1 VPRTAHDVERKSRQT
16 ESNMMETQPRPRED
30 WTDDEYVRF
39 WLNRE
44 HSRGDVRNRQF
55 HVIRA
60 FVPKKSDE
68 AFRYLDIGCGDGRLD
83 EVLLQRFTKATAVL
97 LDGSAVMLE
106 SARERLKAYG
116 DRIETVQ
123 ADLSTREWTEAVPG
137 PIHLAVSTIAIHNL
151 RDPRR
156 IREIYGETHG
166 LLQDGSVFINL
177 DYVRPPSPAFRD
189 LSVWAVAD
197 PEVGALSSSTGG
209 GSGGTAEEQLIWLR
223 DAGFA
228 PVDCPWKEC
237 QASLLV
243 GLKGRV
249 AIPENR

>member
-1 VPRTAHDVERKSRQT
+1 
-16 ESNMMETQPRPRED
+16 MMETQPRPRED

-39 WLNRE
+39 WIARE
-44 HSRGDVRNRQF
+44 QSRGDVRNRQF
-55 HVIRA
+55 QVLRA

-83 EVLLQRFTKATAVL
+83 EVLLARFTRATAVL
-97 LDGSAVMLE
+97 LDGSAVMLDT
-106 SARERLKAYG
+106 AKERLSRFA

-123 ADLSTREWTEAVPG
+123 VDLSTPEWTKAVPG
-137 PIHLAVSTIAIHNL
+137 PINLAVSTIAIHNL

-156 IREIYGETHG
+156 IRELYGETHG
-166 LLQDGSVFINL
+166 LLEEGSVFINL

-189 LSVWAVAD
+189 LSVWAVGD
-197 PEVGALSSSTGG
+197 PEVGALASSTGG
-209 GSGGTAEEQLIWLR
+209 GSGGTADEQLIWLR

-243 GLKGRV
+243 GFKGRV
-249 AIPENR
+249 AVPSR